1 MANKIIIIGAGP
13 SGLIAGY
20 NFLLRGFDVQI
31 FEQSNMTGGMCRSWK
46 VGDYILDTGPHIY
59 HTPDKSLEKEWR
71 SLFGELLIEG
81 EFWSKNVRGEN
92 LSDLVDYPLSW
103 ETIGQFPNDIKNS
116 ILEELKYCNQLKS
129 KGATNFKEYVEGLVG
144 KTLASLYFE
153 RYPKKVWGVPT
164 TSLTP
169 DWAPKRIE
177 IREKITPFYTGQFA
191 AVGKYGTG
199 CIYDE
204 LSKRIVDM
212 GGQIF
217 LDRRVTGLEFNDSSI
232 TVVKTENYSIQI
244 QAGDIVVSTIP
255 ITTLGKFLGVQSSL
269 SFRGIASVYIGI
281 DSAKIV
287 WPEKVHWLYFDSEN
301 LVFNRITNNT
311 MLSAEVSPLGVT
323 LITCEITYS
332 RADMIDTL
340 SGEELV
346 GLVVKDLE
354 KTNMLE
360 PQDIIFSSFNKE
372 PFVYPI
378 QEPNYQKEL
387 AQLKSRI
394 QSKKNLYSIGTGG
407 DFFYADSQVIF
418 NKAYDLVDIVTGKDS
433 TLNQVN
439 KVNSYFKFNNVVELG
454 REQLKV
460 GNNYEPQ
467 IIGEI
472 GLNHNGNINLAYQL
486 IDKAVEVGL
495 KFVKIQTYT
504 SGNSRVS
511 SKVKSANYV
520 EKITNQEETLDEIF
534 DKYNL
539 SQSEQIAIFQYARE
553 RGLTIFSTPFD
564 IESAI
569 FLNEHLHVDC
579 FKIASVDLVNLPL
592 IDLVSSFGKPMILSC
607 GMSNLSEIEDAL
619 SVIRSNQNENVILL
633 HCNSSYPAPEEE
645 MNLEVINT
653 LKQAFKVPVGLS
665 DHTFGLFTSIVAM
678 SIGASLVERHFTLDR
693 FMDGPDHILSSEP
706 SEMLE
711 LVSKAKLIPIIKGDG
726 IKRIEGGEYFNLNL
740 QRKCLYFSTDLKAG
754 TKLTKD
760 SLVVKGPGGGIL
772 PKYLSVLLGKTL
784 LKDVEKDSPL
794 TWDAF

>member
-1 MANKIIIIGAGP
+1 
-13 SGLIAGY
+13 
-20 NFLLRGFDVQI
+20 
-31 FEQSNMTGGMCRSWK
+31 MTGGMCRSWK
-46 VGDYILDTGPHIY
+46 VSDYILDTGPHIY
-59 HTPDKSLEKEWR
+59 HTPDKSLETEWR

-103 ETIGQFPNDIKNS
+103 ETIGKFPDDIKNS
-116 ILEELKYCNQLKS
+116 ILEELKFCNQLKS
-129 KGATNFKEYVEGLVG
+129 KGANNFKEYVEGLVG
-144 KTLASLYFE
+144 KTLSSLYFE
-153 RYPKKVWGVPT
+153 IILKSMGCSNYILNSRLGAKANRNKG
-164 TSLTP
+164 
-169 DWAPKRIE
+169 
-177 IREKITPFYTGQFA
+177 KITPFYTGQFA

-204 LSKRIVDM
+204 LTKRIVDL

-217 LDRRVTGLEFNDSSI
+217 LEKIVTGLEFNDSSI

-244 QAGDIVVSTIP
+244 QTGDIVISTIP
-255 ITTLGKFLGVQSSL
+255 ITTLGKFLGIQSSL

-281 DSAKIV
+281 DSSKIV

-332 RADMIDTL
+332 RSDMIDTL
-340 SGEELV
+340 SEQELI

-354 KTNMLE
+354 KTKMLK
-360 PQDIIFSSFNKE
+360 PQDILFSSFNKE

-394 QSKKNLYSIGTGG
+394 QSKENLYSIGTGG

-418 NKAYDLVDIVTGKDS
+418 NKAYDLVDIICGKDS
-433 TLNQVN
+433 SLNQVS
-439 KVNSYFKFNNVVELG
+439 KVNSYFRFNNVVELG
-454 REQLKV
+454 REQYKI
-460 GNNYEPQ
+460 GNNFEPQ

-472 GLNHNGNINLAYQL
+472 GLNHNGSIDIAYQL

-495 KFVKIQTYT
+495 KFVKIQTFT

-539 SQSEQIAIFQYARE
+539 SQSEQVDIFQYARD

-569 FLNEHLHVDC
+569 FLNQKLHVDC

-592 IDLVSSFGKPMILSC
+592 IDLVASFGKPIILSC

-706 SEMLE
+706 SEMSD

-726 IKRIEGGEYFNLNL
+726 IKRIEGGEYLNLNL

-772 PKYLSVLLGKTL
+772 PKYLNVLLGKTL
-784 LKDVEKDSPL
+784 LKDVERDSPL
-794 TWDAF
+794 TWDLF